1 MSIAWAFQKNSP
13 YLELF
18 NFYIATLLESGTI
31 DKLLKEAQSVGM
43 LNSKSCDGEAGSSGQ
58 YEPISM
64 KNILS
69 AFLILISGIGTI
81 RFVYW
86 NLEFEKIDMKTKNSE
101 M

>member
-1 MSIAWAFQKNSP
+1 M
-13 YLELF
+13 ELF

-43 LNSKSCDGEAGSSGQ
+43 LNSKSCDGEGGSSGQ

-69 AFLILISGIGTI
+69 AFVILISGVGTI
-81 RFVYW
+81 TFLYW
-86 NLEFEKIDMKTKNSE
+86 NLSFEDIYKKIDMNINDNINIG
-101 M
+101 

>member
-1 MSIAWAFQKNSP
+1 M
-13 YLELF
+13 ELF

-43 LNSKSCDGEAGSSGQ
+43 LNSKSCDGEGGSSGQ

-69 AFLILISGIGTI
+69 AFIILISGVGTTNFFSETYPGI
-81 RFVYW
+81 LNKELIVKYEYMFS
-86 NLEFEKIDMKTKNSE
+86 ISTKNRV
-101 M
+101 